1 MKNYLIAICCML
13 SFSAAAQY
21 QVGDTIPAF
30 SMKSIEGH
38 QIESSWLKGHPM
50 IIDFWA
56 SWCWPCK
63 IKMPMMADAARPYME
78 KGLLVVTVAT
88 NDRDADWRKSAEKLK
103 ILDFINLFD
112 TDRDAPKTKKS
123 LLSQM
128 GFNALPTTLLVD
140 AEGKILLVN
149 PKTAALESALYKMFR
164 QKKG

>member
-63 IKMPMMADAARPYME
+63 IKMPMMADAARPYMD

-88 NDRDADWRKSAEKLK
+88 NDRDADWRKSVDKLK
-103 ILDFINLFD
+103 IQDFMNLFD
-112 TDRDAPKTKKS
+112 TDRDKAETS
-123 LLSQM
+123 LLKKM
-128 GFNALPTTLLVD
+128 GFTRLPTTLLVGAD
-140 AEGKILLVN
+140 GRILMVN
-149 PKTAALESALYKMFR
+149 PKTAALESALYKMFS